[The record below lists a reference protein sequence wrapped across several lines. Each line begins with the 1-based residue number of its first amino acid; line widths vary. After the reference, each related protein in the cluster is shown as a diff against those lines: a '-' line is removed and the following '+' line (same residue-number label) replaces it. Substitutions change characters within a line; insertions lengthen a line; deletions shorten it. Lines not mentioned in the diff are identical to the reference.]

1 MGRVVVYGAAGAATA
16 AYDRSLP
23 TPATQQTPPMQ
34 GIRRKIVYVGL
45 YELFAIAF
53 SSTGLAVGANASL
66 ERAGAIAV
74 ATAVIAV
81 VWNLV
86 YNTLFERWEAR
97 QSVRGRSFRRRV
109 AHAIGFEL
117 GFLILLV
124 PLFAW
129 WFDITIW
136 HALVLEIGLALF
148 FLVYTFVFN
157 WAFDKVFGLP
167 AAAQ

>member
-1 MGRVVVYGAAGAATA
+1 
-16 AYDRSLP
+16 
-23 TPATQQTPPMQ
+23 MQ
-34 GIRRKIVYVGL
+34 GIRRKAVYVGL

-53 SSTGLAVGANASL
+53 SSTGLAAGANASL

-97 QSVRGRSFRRRV
+97 QSVRGRGLGRRV

-117 GFLILLV
+117 GFLVLLV

-129 WFDITIW
+129 WMDIGWW
-136 HALVLEIGLALF
+136 HALVLDLGLSAF
-148 FLVYTFVFN
+148 FFVYTFAFN
-157 WAFDKVFGLP
+157 WAFDAVFGLP
-167 AAAQ
+167 ASALPPAQPEQP